1 MNDQESRKSYAKPEI
16 IYEMDLETRA
26 GSNPTVEQMDDPF
39 DIQP

>member
-16 IYEMDLETRA
+16 ILEMDLETRA
-26 GSNPTVEQMDDPF
+26 GSTPTAEQMNDPF